1 MMATVIAAALEPTEA
16 QQWWWV
22 FAAVITTCA
31 GWFGWQKLKQSGDGG
46 YVTRKEHRED
56 ITRLHKKIEESDN
69 RTQQQLNTITAVLYR
84 VDGKLE
90 VMAGKPTPN
99 DIKKE

>member
-1 MMATVIAAALEPTEA
+1 MMAMLAALEATEA

-22 FAAVITTCA
+22 FAAVISTAA
-31 GWFGWQKLKQSGDGG
+31 GLFGWRQYRQSGDNG

-56 ITRLHKKIEESDN
+56 ITRLHEKIEESDK
-69 RTQQQLNTITAVLYR
+69 RTQNQLNTIMAVLYR

-90 VMAGKPTPN
+90 VMAGKQVPN
-99 DIKKE
+99 DTKKE

>member
-1 MMATVIAAALEPTEA
+1 MMMTILAAALEPTEA

-22 FAAVITTCA
+22 FVAVITTCA
-31 GWFGWQKLKQSGDGG
+31 GWFGWQKVKQSGESG

-56 ITRLHKKIEESDN
+56 ITRLHQKIEESDK
-69 RTQQQLNTITAVLYR
+69 RTQNQLNTITAVLYR

-90 VMAGKPTPN
+90 VMAGKPAPN
-99 DIKKE
+99 DTKKD